1 MNKVIGKVLVR
12 ETGQGVPNLVVVLF
26 DRDPTTPSAPAAG
39 SPPSTSPT
47 TDSSFG
53 ERIGSVLT
61 DAGGNFELAF
71 DTHLFATGDP
81 EKRPDLLLGVFA
93 PEDSQGLDQP
103 TPLPPLQRLLLF
115 SNVARQDAGQ
125 MEAYVLRI
133 TRAQLER
140 FAIPYGDGAA
150 SATRLADSLIQAWE
164 TRDAV
169 REQLRP
175 RIRQEVAKIR
185 EAKKQAKALFMNLSA
200 VPQPMRRSLFYVRRN
215 EPHQQAQAA
224 AIEQGVQQLQQ
235 YHGAMHLRLTEEQLA
250 EMGLEVAN
258 GRVDGDVDIATLL
271 SRTSQRA
278 GQQLVR
284 ARSLVD
290 ACHDQDVLAAA
301 FVPPAGET
309 PPPPPSPEPGVDGG
323 SADEQVLSRILG
335 QIHDLETA
343 TAEQIA
349 ARPDALRLQ
358 AELDALQL
366 KGGPADAV
374 ALHDFNVLQIAF
386 KHVWT
391 EAFDETLRAQA
402 EALYTETVRLAEE
415 QGLELSELE
424 AISEVNDLRNFLTEV
439 RGNHNDWSVLY
450 PVPECVARW
459 FPEVTARIWNQLGTE
474 QRENVGRIA
483 IALDETLPGAEAE
496 PKVHWLESFEERVKT
511 AYRQDPEA
519 YLASVREQVLEHPEG
534 SLTRIQ
540 RLILTLG
547 ARLSEPYAFHIFAPN
562 SYNFGLLSTYR
573 QRWEPLA
580 YQAGDLVATIPLAPG
595 ETRKYTQRL
604 AVRKSRSEREV
615 EKSLS
620 SRREEATQTSRADA
634 EIVRKASTATNFN
647 ASAQGSFSIGIVSL
661 KGTTDFA
668 RNQDKESANV
678 KKDFREAVV
687 RSAQEYSKERS
698 LEITT
703 SASEDLETSTSG
715 ELSNP
720 NNEITV
726 TYLLYEL
733 QRRYRIS
740 EHLHR
745 LTPVILVAQD
755 VPAPHE
761 IDEAWLL
768 GYAWI
773 LRRVLLDDGLKPAI
787 DYLQEGFTGDELGL
801 EVKKANWQAQKDL
814 VGKLETSL
822 GGQLTARDA
831 LREALM
837 GNIGEVQPGGTVAQ
851 DVAGAIATGGLSLLF
866 GSSKPDEAEL
876 LKANRKAIEMMLGY
890 ADQKVSEIQQKLK
903 GTLEALQQ
911 ATHDLT
917 QALQQQSNKRTAI
930 DQLRVH
936 VKENI
941 LYYMQAIWSHEPPD
955 QRFFRL
961 YDLDIQWVT
970 EPGGLV
976 PVHVEGVAL
985 GMDNIYGFGGRNR
998 GVEVV
1003 LPFPVIP
1010 STTRKLVEVADLDN
1024 LLGFK
1029 GNYLMF
1035 PLKEPCYLTKF
1046 MMQEFV
1052 EDYFGVRDPDPF
1064 GNYTTEELLDYIECA
1079 YHRAGTTDEDRAALR
1094 DMLIQRLTSPRRDA
1108 EEIVVPTGKLFI
1120 EALPGAHPLLE
1131 DFKLLHRAMDVK
1143 KVRAEVREAEL
1154 ENLRRAARLIA
1165 GEREDPDID
1174 KRVLVEGNAGVV
1186 VQPD

>member
-26 DRDPTTPSAPAAG
+26 DRDPATPSAPAAG

-47 TDSSFG
+47 TDANFG

-61 DAGGNFELAF
+61 DAGGNFELTF
-71 DTHLFATGDP
+71 DTHLFAAGDP
-81 EKRPDLLLGVFA
+81 DKRPDLLLGVFA

-103 TPLPPLQRLLLF
+103 TPLPPRQRLLLF

-125 MEAYVLRI
+125 MEAYLLRI

-140 FAIPYGDGAA
+140 FAIPYGVG
-150 SATRLADSLIQAWE
+150 SGLPTRLADSVIQAWE

-169 REQLRP
+169 REQLKP
-175 RIRQEVAKIR
+175 RIRQELAKIR
-185 EAKKQAKALFMNLSA
+185 ETKKQAKALFMNLSA
-200 VPQPMRRSLFYVRRN
+200 VPKPMRPSLFYVRRG
-215 EPHQQAQAA
+215 EPYQQAQAA

-235 YHGAMHLRLTEEQLA
+235 YRGEMNLRLTEEQLA
-250 EMGLEVAN
+250 EMGLEVTN
-258 GRVDGDVDIATLL
+258 GRVDGDVDTATLL
-271 SRTSQRA
+271 SNISRKTQ
-278 GQQLVR
+278 GQTLVR
-284 ARSLVD
+284 ARSLVE

-301 FVPPAGET
+301 FVPPAGE
-309 PPPPPSPEPGVDGG
+309 PPPPPPPTEPGVDGG

-343 TAEQIA
+343 GTEKVAT
-349 ARPDALRLQ
+349 RPDALRLQ

-391 EAFDETLRAQA
+391 EAFDETLRSKAEELYAETVRFAEERGLEIPAA
-402 EALYTETVRLAEE
+402 EALND
-415 QGLELSELE
+415 
-424 AISEVNDLRNFLTEV
+424 VNQLREFIENV
-439 RGNHNDWSVLY
+439 RGNAESLARLVLI
-450 PVPECVARW
+450 PGFVTRW
-459 FPEVTARIWNQLGTE
+459 FPDITLSQWNTLDPGVQNIIEDWARDMDTWAPNAPDFQE
-474 QRENVGRIA
+474 DVVSRQR
-483 IALDETLPGAEAE
+483 
-496 PKVHWLESFEERVKT
+496 
-511 AYRQDPEA
+511 
-519 YLASVREQVLEHPEG
+519 LASGYISQALSRVEK
-534 SLTRIQ
+534 
-540 RLILTLG
+540 LIVEV
-547 ARLSEPYAFHIFAPN
+547 AERLSEPYAFHIFAPN
-562 SYNFGLLSTYR
+562 SYNFGILSTYR

-595 ETRKYTQRL
+595 ETRKFTQRL

-634 EIVRKASTATNFN
+634 EIVRKASTATNFK
-647 ASAQGSFSIGIVSL
+647 ASAEGSFSIGIVSL
-661 KGTTDFA
+661 SGTTDFA
-668 RNQDKESANV
+668 QNQAEESANV

-687 RSAQEYSKERS
+687 RAAQEYSKERS
-698 LEITT
+698 LEVTT
-703 SASEDLETSTSG
+703 SSSEDLETSTSG

-773 LRRVLLDDGLKPAI
+773 LRRVLLDDGLKPAL

-822 GGQLTARDA
+822 GSQFTARDA
-831 LREALM
+831 LREALV
-837 GNIGEVQPGGTVAQ
+837 GNIGRVAAGGTSTAQ

-866 GSSKPDEAEL
+866 GSSEPDKAEL

-903 GTLEALQQ
+903 GALEALQQ
-911 ATHDLT
+911 ATADLT
-917 QALQQQSNKRTAI
+917 RALERQSNKRTAI
-930 DQLRVH
+930 DQVRVH

-961 YDLDIQWVT
+961 YDLDVQWVA
-970 EPGGLV
+970 V
-976 PVHVEGVAL
+976 PAGSVRL
-985 GMDNIYGFGGRNR
+985 FGMVWNEEMGRPMFHFIGDR
-998 GVEVV
+998 IDVF
-1003 LPFPVIP
+1003 LPNPEIP

-1035 PLKEPCYLTKF
+1035 PLKESCYLTTF

-1052 EDYFGVRDPDPF
+1052 EDYIGVRDPDPF

-1079 YHRAGTTDEDRAALR
+1079 YHRAGTTDEDRATLR
-1094 DMLIQRLTSPRRDA
+1094 DLLIQRLTSPRRDA

-1120 EALPGAHPLLE
+1120 EALPGAHPLIE

-1165 GEREDPDID
+1165 GDREDPD
-1174 KRVLVEGNAGVV
+1174 VEKKILIEGKSEDVIV
-1186 VQPD
+1186 TPDV